1 MGLLFTLIFFL
12 HQIGCDKMEDG
23 IVTEQERY
31 FCLLRK
37 NRLEN
42 EKNGRVFESSKSRYL
57 D

>member
-42 EKNGRVFESSKSRYL
+42 EKNGRVFESPKSRYL